1 MSYSPSMS
9 YSVVASSRFRPQA
22 RTLAKQHPKDFP
34 GLFDLALEILRVD
47 PLGTSRRSR
56 VLKLTRIAPGKGQ
69 YRLRLRR
76 YRFRYDVRGRTVEL
90 LFCGLRRE
98 DTYK

>member
-1 MSYSPSMS
+1 MSYA
-9 YSVVASSRFRPQA
+9 VVPSSRFRRQA

-34 GLFDLALEILRVD
+34 GLYDLALEILRVD
-47 PLGTSRRSR
+47 PLNTRRR
-56 VLKLTRIAPGKGQ
+56 RRILKLTRIAPGKGQ